1 MGTQA
6 NSGIARRRATFRR
19 VTITALVLV
28 CLALFTGY
36 FREAS
41 GGPLHGAQSAAAGVV
56 APVQEVATRAVQPF
70 RDAWGWAASLKDA
83 RDRAASLQGQVDELR
98 AKQDDNLVRD
108 QRLSQLEKLLG
119 VETAGINGY
128 QPVTALVI
136 TRSVSPWYRSGRV
149 NKGTDDGVRMNSPVV
164 ASGSAGA
171 ALVGIVTRAS
181 AHTADVSFITDGRTE
196 VGAKIPQA
204 GNFPGLL
211 QSTVPGQLSL
221 SGVPREAGVQQGQVV
236 VTGGFSGRGLQSPYP
251 PGIPVGQVTSVGGR
265 EVDVQQTVQVTPYVD
280 ARRLDYLVVLTPRSP
295 EALQR
300 AAG

>member
-19 VTITALVLV
+19 ATITILVLV

-36 FREAS
+36 FRETD

-70 RDAWGWAASLKDA
+70 RDAWGWATSLKDA
-83 RDRAASLQGQVDELR
+83 RDRAAFLQQELDEVR
-98 AKQDDNLVRD
+98 AKADDDLVRD
-108 QRLSQLEKLLG
+108 QRLAQLERLLG
-119 VETAGINGY
+119 VETAGIAGY
-128 QPVTALVI
+128 EPVTGLVI
-136 TRSVSPWYRSGRV
+136 SRSISPWYRSARL
-149 NKGTDDGVRMNSPVV
+149 NKGTADGVRMNSPVL
-164 ASGSAGA
+164 AGGSAGS

-181 AHTADVSFITDGRTE
+181 DHTADVAFITDGRTE

-211 QSTVPGQLSL
+211 QSTVPGQLRL
-221 SGVPREAGVQQGQVV
+221 TGVPREAGVQEGQTV
-236 VTGGFSGRGLQSPYP
+236 VTGGFSGQSLESPYP

-280 ARRLDYLVVLTPRSP
+280 ARKLDYLVVLTPRSR
-295 EALQR
+295 EAVQR